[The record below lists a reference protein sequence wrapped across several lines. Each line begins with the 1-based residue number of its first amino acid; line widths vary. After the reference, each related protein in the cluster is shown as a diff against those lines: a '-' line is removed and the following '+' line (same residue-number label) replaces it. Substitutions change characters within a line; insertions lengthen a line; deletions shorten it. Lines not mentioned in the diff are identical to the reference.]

1 MKSDK
6 VRLSVNQSISLIDL
20 RFIRSPTAALNC
32 SDSQLVSR
40 SLRHHLWTC
49 LRRSGSV
56 SRWQRRTMHCYL
68 RRMFSKDSESSFNT
82 HLISHWKGRHRG
94 EAVLRGFKQPPL
106 LKRYSSVVLCV
117 RDVSR
122 YFVTLCNVY
131 YERTAALPL
140 HRDSLYS
147 SNVMFYVIYHLIPSV
162 YDSTISLSFN
172 LCWLCFNLKLILTI
186 VFVCTKICLLLSTAP
201 RGALNNVLIA

>member
-1 MKSDK
+1 MT
-6 VRLSVNQSISLIDL
+6 LSLCRAHYVIICEHVFAGLEVFLGGRGGQ
-20 RFIRSPTAALNC
+20 C
-32 SDSQLVSR
+32 
-40 SLRHHLWTC
+40 
-49 LRRSGSV
+49 
-56 SRWQRRTMHCYL
+56 HCYL

-82 HLISHWKGRHRG
+82 THLISHWKGHRG
-94 EAVLRGFKQPPL
+94 EALLRGFKQPPL

-117 RDVSR
+117 RDFSR

-147 SNVMFYVIYHLIPSV
+147 SNVAFYVKYHLIPSV

-172 LCWLCFNLKLILTI
+172 LC
-186 VFVCTKICLLLSTAP
+186 
-201 RGALNNVLIA
+201 